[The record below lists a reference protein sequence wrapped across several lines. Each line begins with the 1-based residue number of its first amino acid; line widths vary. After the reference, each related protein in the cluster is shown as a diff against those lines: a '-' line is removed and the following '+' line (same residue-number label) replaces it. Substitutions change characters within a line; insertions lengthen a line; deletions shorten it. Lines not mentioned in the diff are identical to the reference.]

1 MLVKRLTKGSNYK
14 RLSVQKNAFK
24 EQKYFLEII
33 KLNMNFLYRPRR
45 HVIVL
50 RLYLI

>member
-24 EQKYFLEII
+24 KQKYFFRNYQTKYE
-33 KLNMNFLYRPRR
+33 FP
-45 HVIVL
+45 VPT
-50 RLYLI
+50 